1 MPPGPS
7 SNALPAGTERRFLSP
22 SQAAEPQTELNRE
35 TTPLGESG
43 SLGGSGVTQPWG
55 GSLGSSV
62 AQAPEQEGSVKGKRS
77 LAKTTGLPILPPIRA
92 SSSEAGL
99 V

>member
-62 AQAPEQEGSVKGKRS
+62 AQAPEQEGSMKGKRD
-77 LAKTTGLPILPPIRA
+77 LWQKPQA
-92 SSSEAGL
+92 SPSSHKSKFI
-99 V
+99 